1 MRTQRKTPR
10 TNGNSPFY
18 KKRLPGVDVW
28 TDGSASHTS
37 KYGGWA
43 YLILFED
50 GWEET
55 GSGGV
60 SNVTN
65 NAMELEAA
73 IQAMSRF
80 RSPKVVNLY
89 SDSAYLVNTLELG
102 WWREWEA
109 RGYMNRSGRQ
119 TPNKDRWLRLIDLSR
134 IHVINP
140 IKVKAHSGNINNE
153 ACDKM
158 AKRARKAIQ
167 QGVPIDS
174 IKEPNRVSKRKSR
187 PYTLSLQ
194 EGKDE

>member
-1 MRTQRKTPR
+1 MTPRKTRP
-10 TNGNSPFY
+10 TNRKSPFY

-50 GWEET
+50 GWKET

-73 IQAMSRF
+73 IQAISRF
-80 RSPKVVNLY
+80 RSPKVVNLF
-89 SDSAYLVNTLELG
+89 SDSAYLVNTLDLG
-102 WWREWEA
+102 WWKEWEA
-109 RGYMNRSGRQ
+109 RGYMSRSGRP

-134 IHVINP
+134 IHIINP
-140 IKVKAHSGNINNE
+140 IKVKAHSGDVNNE
-153 ACDKM
+153 VCDKM

-174 IKEPNRVSKRKSR
+174 TKEPNRVSKRKSR
-187 PYTLSLQ
+187 PYTLSLR
-194 EGKDE
+194 EGKNE